1 MTFKQLEHVLEIYK
15 AGSVR
20 RAAEQ
25 CYITQPALSQ
35 QLHRLEQELG
45 FALFD
50 HTASPLRPTAAG
62 EHYLGV
68 VQHIVQ
74 QHEQVLQWLRER
86 PEEET
91 GRVILGVTNTRS
103 KIFLPALLPPFQKQ
117 HPNIRVV
124 IQEEQTL
131 QRLGELVFTG
141 EVDLA
146 LVLENAFAFKRF
158 SFTVLKEEEILLA
171 VPKNS
176 LLDARC
182 REIMARQG
190 FVSPAQCEGQPF
202 IFLKEGTQFRD
213 ILEQELAGTAGE
225 RPAAVMETSSSDLA
239 HRMAAAGYGSTLVG
253 DMMAKYDNFYDS
265 LSYYPISDPPF
276 LWTFGFIRHPERYLS
291 PAVHTFLDFMKEHA
305 DLI

>member
-117 HPNIRVV
+117 HPDIRVV

-131 QRLGELVFTG
+131 QRLGELVSTG
-141 EVDLA
+141 EV
-146 LVLENAFAFKRF
+146 
-158 SFTVLKEEEILLA
+158 
-171 VPKNS
+171 
-176 LLDARC
+176 
-182 REIMARQG
+182 
-190 FVSPAQCEGQPF
+190 
-202 IFLKEGTQFRD
+202 
-213 ILEQELAGTAGE
+213 
-225 RPAAVMETSSSDLA
+225 DLA

-253 DMMAKYDNFYDS
+253 DMMAKYDNFYNS

-276 LWTFGFIRHPERYLS
+276 L
-291 PAVHTFLDFMKEHA
+291 
-305 DLI
+305 